1 MGCEKTGLP
10 VFSTR
15 LKTMILKIRVYGTNF
30 ILLVILG
37 TSESRIFDMLTSKLE
52 KLPPFYFG
60 HCDVRDVAKA
70 HMHAAF
76 IPEAAGHR
84 HIIIST
90 DKYISH
96 KVAAEILQVEF
107 GPQGYKISSE
117 LEPNEDPNNNADNSR
132 MVKVLGI
139 TPTDYKKTIIYMA
152 YSLIAAKNLP
162 LPKNTSTN

>member
-1 MGCEKTGLP
+1 
-10 VFSTR
+10 
-15 LKTMILKIRVYGTNF
+15 
-30 ILLVILG
+30 
-37 TSESRIFDMLTSKLE
+37 ML
-52 KLPPFYFG
+52 
-60 HCDVRDVAKA
+60 
-70 HMHAAF
+70 AAF
-76 IPEAAGHR
+76 TPEAAGHR

-96 KVAAEILQVEF
+96 KVAAEILQEEF

-139 TPTDYKKTIIYMA
+139 TPTDYKKTIIDMA

-162 LPKNTSTN
+162 LPKNT